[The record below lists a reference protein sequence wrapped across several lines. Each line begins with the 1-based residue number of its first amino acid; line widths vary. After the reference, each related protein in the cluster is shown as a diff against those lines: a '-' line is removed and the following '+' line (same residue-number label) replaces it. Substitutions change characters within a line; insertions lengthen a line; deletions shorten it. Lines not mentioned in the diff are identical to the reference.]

1 MRQISSRDRRNQSLY
16 TNQYVRFTK
25 ALAFLDQR
33 DYYAFVQAVTLKVDF
48 DCIVGDNIKRLV
60 VKEIRL
66 KLYS

>member
-1 MRQISSRDRRNQSLY
+1 MP
-16 TNQYVRFTK
+16 
-25 ALAFLDQR
+25 
-33 DYYAFVQAVTLKVDF
+33 FVQAVTLKVDF